1 MCASIRQNNEIK
13 YIAPKHCV
21 SRVHEIM
28 NQKTPTK
35 QVDIAADIFVIK
47 EHKEIPDAI
56 AHSAMLSMKHS
67 SVVA

>member
-1 MCASIRQNNEIK
+1 
-13 YIAPKHCV
+13 
-21 SRVHEIM
+21 M

-47 EHKEIPDAI
+47 ERKEIPDAI